1 MKQKTKAAKKP
12 AQKPAKSA
20 KPAKA
25 TNPTPKKA
33 SAPKAAK
40 PAAKAKA
47 KKPAKAEKIERK
59 ATTAEKPAAIRPD
72 FKPAK
77 LPAVF
82 RSPDGNGELTITAK
96 TIIYTHGLREVIFP
110 PRSAHFFT
118 REYKAGE
125 RVIAAGSVGVR
136 RGAQSLIFGPD
147 APAIVAAVLTAK
159 AEADKAAKAAKTAK
173 AEGGA
178 K

>member
-1 MKQKTKAAKKP
+1 MKHKTKAAKKP
-12 AQKPAKSA
+12 AQKS
-20 KPAKA
+20 
-25 TNPTPKKA
+25 
-33 SAPKAAK
+33 
-40 PAAKAKA
+40 
-47 KKPAKAEKIERK
+47 
-59 ATTAEKPAAIRPD
+59 AAIRPD

-82 RSPDGNGELTITAK
+82 HSPDGRGELTITAK
-96 TIIYTHGLREVIFP
+96 AIIYTHGLREVIFS
-110 PRSAHFFT
+110 PRSAHFFA

-147 APAIVAAVLTAK
+147 APAIVAAALTAK
-159 AEADKAAKAAKTAK
+159 AAAEEAAKTAKTAK

-178 K
+178 A